1 MRFQHKRKTVSYG
14 FTLHDVVGA
23 SKQGASK
30 VAPTMT
36 TLKDADGE
44 DGQALKDADGKELRT
59 GQMVTGR

>member
-1 MRFQHKRKTVSYG
+1 M
-14 FTLHDVVGA
+14 VGA

>member
-1 MRFQHKRKTVSYG
+1 
-14 FTLHDVVGA
+14 
-23 SKQGASK
+23 
-30 VAPTMT
+30 MT